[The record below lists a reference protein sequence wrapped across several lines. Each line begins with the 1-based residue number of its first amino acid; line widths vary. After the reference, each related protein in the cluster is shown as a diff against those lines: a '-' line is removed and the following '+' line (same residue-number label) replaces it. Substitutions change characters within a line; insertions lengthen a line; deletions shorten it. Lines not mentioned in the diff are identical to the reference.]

1 MTRTDAQSKTQL
13 VVIDPTSELQLAP
26 AGPLPTL
33 ARVDKPTVRVWHDF
47 FEGEIA
53 NRNTGRDYQ
62 KHVRRFLVWA
72 ASLGRG
78 SLAEITTA
86 DVGRYIKNLAPE
98 KQSVSL
104 KKQGRAALRMFFR
117 LAVERHV
124 CLINPADNVKTEKL
138 RQSEGKTPLVGYETA
153 WELLHS
159 IDRDTLV
166 GKRDLAALATLSTT
180 GARDGA
186 VALLDIND
194 LIQEDNQWYF
204 HFHEKGGNERKIPIA
219 HDTGYHDQWNQKSR

>member
-1 MTRTDAQSKTQL
+1 MSKEAAIKTKTQL
-13 VVIDPTSELQLAP
+13 VVFDPASQLAP

-33 ARVDKPTVRVWHDF
+33 ARVDKPAVRVWHDF

-53 NRNTGRDYQ
+53 NRNTRRDYE

-124 CLINPADNVKTEKL
+124 CLINPADNVKTEKIL
-138 RQSEGKTPLVGYETA
+138 GVLKSGLG
-153 WELLHS
+153 WE
-159 IDRDTLV
+159 V
-166 GKRDLAALATLSTT
+166 
-180 GARDGA
+180 
-186 VALLDIND
+186 
-194 LIQEDNQWYF
+194 
-204 HFHEKGGNERKIPIA
+204 P
-219 HDTGYHDQWNQKSR
+219 